1 MKNKRTIIALM
12 CVLMIF
18 AVSAAVSAEE
28 LILFEDGFEEGLDQW
43 TLVAE
48 PVLTDDYVN
57 NGEWAVLFDGE
68 EGPDDQ
74 LISVNIDATGMQDLV
89 LSYARLIQEL
99 EGFNNSDDYF
109 MVEYSVDGGENW
121 EVLDLEQDEDG
132 VIDSDGY
139 EPKSFSLSEA
149 ANNNPNVQISF
160 KINAN
165 NEHPADFV
173 ALDDVLVTGEEGD
186 FINPVGDTGGEYSCD
201 EDSIITLFGSSEEDP
216 EGELLTYDWDLDND
230 GDYEVLDDAQPEFEC
245 VDGYYEQTINMKVT
259 DEVGNEDL
267 VSTTVFINNVA
278 PWDVDAGEYTC
289 DEGAT
294 ITLSASATDVE
305 DDPLTYNW
313 DLDGDSVYEVT
324 NEQSVSYECG
334 NGYAEVMNVG
344 VQVTDDEEAS
354 GYDNASIVIEN
365 VAPIGNANGPYE
377 TAVNQEVCFTATVT
391 DPVDTEFEYEWDFD
405 YDGDFSASSP
415 EQTQTTCTSNYD
427 QAGNYTVALRV
438 SDDWDYSEV
447 VTTTVTVYEYGIE
460 LEAGQNLISI
470 PLVPENTEV
479 EAVLNGV
486 NLESVEAVWAYKYN
500 PETQQN
506 EWYFYP
512 GADAP
517 EGVGNLD
524 EMVPGYG
531 YYVYMEES
539 DTLFNNGEKFYQQGT
554 SEFPPQVDLTTGW
567 NLVGHYGLNPVYKE
581 DEVYDLSGSF
591 FQAHLAPLTL
601 LNEDGAPV
609 LSYMLL
615 MPGEG
620 YWLFVTGEQIHA
632 DNTVQYVPSEADYDD
647 NYGEEY

>member
-1 MKNKRTIIALM
+1 M
-12 CVLMIF
+12 
-18 AVSAAVSAEE
+18 
-28 LILFEDGFEEGLDQW
+28 
-43 TLVAE
+43 
-48 PVLTDDYVN
+48 LT
-57 NGEWAVLFDGE
+57 
-68 EGPDDQ
+68 
-74 LISVNIDATGMQDLV
+74 
-89 LSYARLIQEL
+89 
-99 EGFNNSDDYF
+99 
-109 MVEYSVDGGENW
+109 
-121 EVLDLEQDEDG
+121 
-132 VIDSDGY
+132 
-139 EPKSFSLSEA
+139 
-149 ANNNPNVQISF
+149 AN
-160 KINAN
+160 
-165 NEHPADFV
+165 
-173 ALDDVLVTGEEGD
+173 
-186 FINPVGDTGGEYSCD
+186 
-201 EDSIITLFGSSEEDP
+201 
-216 EGELLTYDWDLDND
+216 
-230 GDYEVLDDAQPEFEC
+230 
-245 VDGYYEQTINMKVT
+245 
-259 DEVGNEDL
+259 
-267 VSTTVFINNVA
+267 
-278 PWDVDAGEYTC
+278 
-289 DEGAT
+289 
-294 ITLSASATDVE
+294 ATDVE

-438 SDDWDYSEV
+438 SDDWDYSEI

-632 DNTVQYVPSEADYDD
+632 GNTVQYVPSEADYDD